1 MSSLKALSAMIDA
14 LNEHIGRGVAW
25 LTLLMVLVQFF
36 VVIFRYVFSV
46 SFIPLQESI
55 WYLHGMIFMLGAGYT
70 LLHDEHVRVD
80 VFYRE
85 MKPKSK
91 ALVDL
96 LGSVLYLIPICILIF
111 TYSFN
116 YVLNS
121 WAVFE
126 GSTETNGLHLKF
138 LLKTVIWIFSVLMA
152 LQGLSLAIKALL
164 YRADQGTHYDD
175 LDGDE
180 FLSEEYRA
188 ELAEGDHL
196 L

>member
-14 LNEHIGRGVAW
+14 LNERIGRGVAW
-25 LTLLMVLVQFF
+25 LTLLMVLMQFF

-70 LLHDEHVRVD
+70 LLHNEHVRVD
-80 VFYRE
+80 VFYRDA
-85 MKPKSK
+85 KPKTK
-91 ALVDL
+91 ALIDI
-96 LGSVLYLIPICILIF
+96 LGSLIYLIPICILIF
-111 TYSFN
+111 VYSYG
-116 YVLNS
+116 YVSNS

-138 LLKTVIWIFSVLMA
+138 LLKTVIWIFCLLMA
-152 LQGLSLAIKALL
+152 LQGVSMAIKGFL
-164 YRADQGTHYDD
+164 YRHDQGTHYDD
-175 LDGDE
+175 LAEDE
-180 FLSEEYRA
+180 FLTEEYKA

-196 L
+196 S